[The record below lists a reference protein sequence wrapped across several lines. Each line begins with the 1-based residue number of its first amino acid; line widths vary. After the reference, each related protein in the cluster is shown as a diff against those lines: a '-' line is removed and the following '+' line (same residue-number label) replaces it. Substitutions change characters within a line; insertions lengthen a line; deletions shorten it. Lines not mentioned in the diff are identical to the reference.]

1 MDRCFS
7 TPYGLVEYED
17 EISSLD
23 KLEWGFAERS
33 FFIRAVYRSKYLIIL
48 NTHKQRTDKR
58 CLTDVAT
65 EFAALNE
72 NRKSNFGTFKES
84 DLQISG

>member
-1 MDRCFS
+1 MKFHHW
-7 TPYGLVEYED
+7 V
-17 EISSLD
+17 SLNGV
-23 KLEWGFAERS
+23 LQNAV

-58 CLTDVAT
+58 LIDVAMAT